1 MQSYKKKYIN
11 KTFFPNNTFFLIIFA
26 NYSKNNLIF
35 ASNKTISKMKKQSLL
50 LLIACIFTAL
60 QASAI
65 DYTNVPTIKLET
77 PEMKPEMVALPTNPF
92 NSTVSSTTAAES
104 NTGMDFD
111 FFKTKTAPGV
121 KPYKFMD
128 DMTFVGVPLFLAGWA
143 LKSDKAMFR
152 VNNKDG
158 KENTQLLTN
167 FKTGI
172 DDYTQFFGPAMVVG
186 LKLGGYE
193 GRSDWPRL
201 LASAA
206 MSYGIMAAFVNGIKY
221 TAKEMRPDGTSANSW
236 PSGHTATAFVG
247 ATLLHKEY
255 GLTRSPWW
263 SVAGYGVATATGVMR
278 VLNNR
283 HWVSDVMSG
292 AGIGILSTELG
303 YALSDVFFKG
313 KGLLHNDLMLD
324 FEKPSFFS
332 IGMGAGLGG
341 KSIDFSLHDLENFD
355 KYKNYYYADDD
366 IEDEYGSMGVEFR
379 AATVVDA
386 EGAYFFN
393 KYIGVGGRFR
403 VRAMSAKTFGQYTG
417 DLTADSNYAWDMI
430 SDIYHVNPEFTIDEE
445 GKLIPSNL
453 SQELTPELINKGGEA
468 IEDIG
473 AIVESD
479 HMTEFTASAGIY
491 LNLPLSKSFSLG
503 TKFLIGRSFTQELDI
518 DGYAKGK
525 VKDIQYDMHI
535 VNGHP
540 YYDEDGKLIG
550 GIDNPSNVLGND
562 GYDLHWDMLTIGA
575 KSSTSYGT
583 GISLTYRYKSNFSWR
598 LYCDYDYTE
607 KDFTMKYDPY
617 RYLKSSLTDVGY
629 SLVQNKDLSELSL
642 YLDPMEYK
650 KTKKM
655 NYFTLGLAF
664 LVNF

>member
-1 MQSYKKKYIN
+1 M
-11 KTFFPNNTFFLIIFA
+11 
-26 NYSKNNLIF
+26 
-35 ASNKTISKMKKQSLL
+35 
-50 LLIACIFTAL
+50 
-60 QASAI
+60 
-65 DYTNVPTIKLET
+65 
-77 PEMKPEMVALPTNPF
+77 
-92 NSTVSSTTAAES
+92 
-104 NTGMDFD
+104 
-111 FFKTKTAPGV
+111 
-121 KPYKFMD
+121 
-128 DMTFVGVPLFLAGWA
+128 
-143 LKSDKAMFR
+143 
-152 VNNKDG
+152 
-158 KENTQLLTN
+158 
-167 FKTGI
+167 
-172 DDYTQFFGPAMVVG
+172 
-186 LKLGGYE
+186 
-193 GRSDWPRL
+193 
-201 LASAA
+201 
-206 MSYGIMAAFVNGIKY
+206 
-221 TAKEMRPDGTSANSW
+221 
-236 PSGHTATAFVG
+236 
-247 ATLLHKEY
+247 LHKEY